1 MINKQSINHQVMM
14 NNQSVYGLNN
24 NRFELNLEYIRG
36 SFIYLKNLL
45 ESWSV
50 YKIEKNGPIATFKE
64 FLRKGKNWF
73 DQAKI
78 RVYSQIIGDI
88 LYRILQFVSN
98 LHCSV
103 IIQKIILIKVY
114 LCILCETVCMY
125 YFP

>member
-1 MINKQSINHQVMM
+1 M